1 MPSDRIQRRIDALL
15 DEVDEAV
22 AAADWSAVREKCDT
36 VLRLDPENADARAYL
51 DAAAR
56 DTGVAPSAQATSSHE
71 GPKLTI
77 PARPLPSSFL
87 NGRYRVLRFLGEGGR
102 KRVYLAK
109 DERLGREVAFG
120 VIKTEGLDGQGRERI
135 EREAQAMA
143 RLGSHPNLVGIH
155 DIGDDAGDIYMVQE
169 FMAGGDI
176 AATLRAAEGSL
187 PIERALALGRGACQ
201 GLEFIHKSGLI
212 HRDLKPAN
220 IFLSEDGIAKVG
232 DFGLAMAMDL
242 SRITQHGTFIGTV
255 AYMAPEQAVG
265 GDVSP
270 RSDLYALGCVL
281 YEMVTGR
288 PPFIGDG
295 PTAVISQHL
304 NTSPVAPSWHR
315 AECPPSLERVILAL
329 LEKDPAARPQSAAAT
344 DALLASVDL
353 SEQPAVHSAGHALD
367 RIARGVFV
375 GRENELQRI
384 RSAFDDALNGHG
396 SLVMLVGEPGIG
408 KTRATQEVETYA
420 RMRGARV
427 LWGRAHEASGA
438 PSYWLWKQIGNA
450 HAQFVPPADL
460 AGSIDP
466 SQVAELRRM
475 FPALQGP
482 DVPANEDAGSAQFR
496 LYDAFTAF
504 MRAGSELAP
513 LVLVLDDLHWAD
525 KPSLLVLEYLAR
537 ELSHLRILVIATYR
551 DTDLVRT
558 HPLSEALASL
568 NREAG
573 FLRIPLRGLSREEVE
588 AYIRA
593 TANTAPPPRLVAR
606 IYEETEGNPFFL
618 SEVVNLMAQE
628 GTLSDDSVSDIAI
641 PDGVKEAL
649 GRRLDRVSEDT
660 NELLQTA
667 AVVGRE
673 FTFDTLRLMNDSTDD
688 ALLASIEE
696 AVEAR
701 VIEEMDRP
709 GRYRF
714 THALMQETLLGELT
728 TTRRVRIHGMVGDA
742 LEKRWGAAAE
752 ERPTRLAEHFVE
764 AAMLSPDYAGRAIK
778 YAMLAAKAAEAE
790 TGWAEAA
797 RWYERC
803 LALVSDVDGME
814 GIDEAELLLSH
825 GLVLSRDAQ
834 YRAATRS
841 LMRALAQFR
850 ERGDHVAAARATTRC
865 SLDAASAGPSRAIGG
880 RRSCRAG

>member
-1 MPSDRIQRRIDALL
+1 MVSERIQRRIDALL

-22 AAADWSAVREKCDT
+22 ASADWAAVREKCDT
-36 VLRLDPENADARAYL
+36 VLRLDPDNSDARAYL
-51 DAAAR
+51 DAAER
-56 DTGVAPSAQATSSHE
+56 DTGVATAVATSSSSD
-71 GPKLTI
+71 GPPPLTI
-77 PARPLPSSFL
+77 PSPPLPAAFV

-109 DERLGREVAFG
+109 DERLGREIAFG
-120 VIKTEGLDGQGRERI
+120 VIKTQGLDGQGRERV

-155 DIGDDAGDIYMVQE
+155 DIGDDHGDIYMVQE
-169 FMAGGDI
+169 FMGGGDI
-176 AATLRAAEGSL
+176 AALLHEAAGTLSV
-187 PIERALALGRGACQ
+187 ERALALAIDTCH
-201 GLEFIHKSGLI
+201 GLEFIHKAGLI

-220 IFLSEDGIAKVG
+220 IFLSEDGAAKVG

-265 GDVSP
+265 GDVSI

-315 AECPPSLERVILAL
+315 AECPPSLERVILSL
-329 LEKDPAARPQSAAAT
+329 LEKDPAKRPENAAAAA
-344 DALLASVDL
+344 ALLASVDL
-353 SEQPAVHSAGHALD
+353 SEQPAVHSAGHALE

-375 GRENELQRI
+375 GRESELQRI
-384 RSAFDDALNGHG
+384 RAAFDDSLNGRG

-475 FPALQGP
+475 FPALQGA

-504 MRAGSELAP
+504 LRAGSELAP

-525 KPSLLVLEYLAR
+525 KPSLLLLEYLAR

-573 FLRIPLRGLSREEVE
+573 FLRIPLRGLSREEVG

-649 GRRLDRVSEDT
+649 GRRLDRVSEDD
-660 NELLQTA
+660 QRA
-667 AVVGRE
+667 PPDCRRRRPRVH
-673 FTFDTLRLMNDSTDD
+673 LRHPPADERRDSDD

-803 LALVSDVDGME
+803 LVD
-814 GIDEAELLLSH
+814 H
-825 GLVLSRDAQ
+825 QR
-834 YRAATRS
+834 
-841 LMRALAQFR
+841 
-850 ERGDHVAAARATTRC
+850 RGRC
-865 SLDAASAGPSRAIGG
+865 G
-880 RRSCRAG
+880 